1 MNLILKDM
9 NIVSEKRP
17 ADTYEKNILL
27 NDHPS
32 YLPQPLK
39 MKIYQKDTLLY
50 RLEISFQGSFP
61 LIVEYQYYYCSS
73 N

>member
-17 ADTYEKNILL
+17 EDTYEKNILL
-27 NDHPS
+27 NDQPS

-50 RLEISFQGSFP
+50 R
-61 LIVEYQYYYCSS
+61 
-73 N
+73 